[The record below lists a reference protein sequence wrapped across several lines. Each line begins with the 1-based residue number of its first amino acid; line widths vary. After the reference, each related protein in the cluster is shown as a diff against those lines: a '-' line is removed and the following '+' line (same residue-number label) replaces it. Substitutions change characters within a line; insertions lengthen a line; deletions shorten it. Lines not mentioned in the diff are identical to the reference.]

1 MTTSAGNGTGR
12 VDSVSTDDPTATFIT
27 PRVAAGVLFTDD
39 QDRILM
45 VVPTYKDYLD
55 IPGGYV
61 EHGETPYQAAQREVF
76 EELGIKPPIGRLLVA
91 DWWQD
96 SPEANGGAKL
106 LLIFNGG
113 RLLPDQRTMIAVD
126 GEEIAAAEF
135 RDLEDL
141 DELTIARLANRI
153 RKAVAALANEAV
165 FYLEDGQDKPTQH
178 SYSDLC

>member
-1 MTTSAGNGTGR
+1 MTP
-12 VDSVSTDDPTATFIT
+12 DDPTLSFIT

-45 VVPTYKDYLD
+45 VVPTYKDYYD

-96 SPEANGGAKL
+96 SPEADGGAKL
-106 LLIFNGG
+106 LLVFDGS
-113 RLLPDQRTMIAVD
+113 RLAPRSHEKIRTD
-126 GEEIAAAEF
+126 PKEIASCLYVD
-135 RDLEDL
+135 RSDL
-141 DELTIARLANRI
+141 DQITIPRLAHRL
-153 RKAVAALANEAV
+153 REALDAKGTSLPR
-165 FYLEDGQDKPTQH
+165 YLENGQPATI
-178 SYSDLC
+178 

>member
-1 MTTSAGNGTGR
+1 MT
-12 VDSVSTDDPTATFIT
+12 TDDPTLSFIT

-45 VVPTYKDYLD
+45 VVPTYKDYYD

-96 SPEANGGAKL
+96 SPEARGGPKL
-106 LLIFNGG
+106 LLIFDGG
-113 RLLPDQRTMIAVD
+113 TISPTRAGEIRIDGTELSAVTFEALDSIQDRTIP
-126 GEEIAAAEF
+126 
-135 RDLEDL
+135 
-141 DELTIARLANRI
+141 RLANRLVV
-153 RKAVAALANEAV
+153 AVDARSSGGTA
-165 FYLEDGQDKPTQH
+165 YLESGTNPVE
-178 SYSDLC
+178 

>member
-1 MTTSAGNGTGR
+1 M
-12 VDSVSTDDPTATFIT
+12 STDDPTLSFIT

-45 VVPTYKDYLD
+45 VVPTYKDYAD

-106 LLIFNGG
+106 LLIFDGG
-113 RLLPDQRTMIAVD
+113 QLSDGLIESMRT
-126 GEEIAAAEF
+126 EPSEIA
-135 RDLEDL
+135 RNLLRSVVINRRRHDLP
-141 DELTIARLANRI
+141 T
-153 RKAVAALANEAV
+153 
-165 FYLEDGQDKPTQH
+165 GQPH
-178 SYSDLC
+178 PAG